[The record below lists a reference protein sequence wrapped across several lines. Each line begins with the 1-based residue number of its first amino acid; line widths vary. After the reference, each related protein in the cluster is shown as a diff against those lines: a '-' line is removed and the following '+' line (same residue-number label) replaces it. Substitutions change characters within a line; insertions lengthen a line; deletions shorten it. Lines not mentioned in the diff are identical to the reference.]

1 MARRTAGTTTL
12 VALVLLGVACC
23 AHAQVESPRVRDR
36 RHRELT
42 RGMNEQQREQMR
54 MLSEQGLTG
63 EQISDQMTLEKSAKQ
78 MTELVKAVR
87 TTFNEAAMIGRE
99 GRSELSSWN
108 KNNKNSWTTSRDNGG
123 GGKPG
128 GGARAG
134 VSKKFKPA
142 RLMKHND
149 LPRNKR
155 KGNNKRKANK
165 AKRRRQQAAKKRT

>member
-63 EQISDQMTLEKSAKQ
+63 EQARSHEPFFLFCSA
-78 MTELVKAVR
+78 R
-87 TTFNEAAMIGRE
+87 R
-99 GRSELSSWN
+99 
-108 KNNKNSWTTSRDNGG
+108 SRDPALCPHGDERSPPN
-123 GGKPG
+123 PP
-128 GGARAG
+128 AG
-134 VSKKFKPA
+134 V
-142 RLMKHND
+142 R
-149 LPRNKR
+149 
-155 KGNNKRKANK
+155 
-165 AKRRRQQAAKKRT
+165 